1 MLDYILTLCV
11 FALFGTKF
19 PLICRKL
26 KVAPHFTTESLHKSI
41 INSPQGKE
49 QYKRLQPV
57 QGITQNKKITTKTI
71 IKHNITHYTS
81 NTTVHKSNT
90 KIEYNNHL
98 ESTTKMFKCSRFNN
112 WGLS

>member
-26 KVAPHFTTESLHKSI
+26 KVTSHFTTESLHKSI
-41 INSPQGKE
+41 INLPQGKE
-49 QYKRLQPV
+49 QYKRLKPV

-71 IKHNITHYTS
+71 IKHNITHQIL
-81 NTTVHKSNT
+81 HCT
-90 KIEYNNHL
+90 KAIQKLNI
-98 ESTTKMFKCSRFNN
+98 TIT
-112 WGLS
+112 